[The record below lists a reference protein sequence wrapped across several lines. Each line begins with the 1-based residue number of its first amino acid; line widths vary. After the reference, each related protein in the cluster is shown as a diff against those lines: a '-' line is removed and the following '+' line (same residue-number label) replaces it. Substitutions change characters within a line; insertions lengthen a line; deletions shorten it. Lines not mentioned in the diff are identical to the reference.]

1 MLTDQHIAADS
12 LADSLA
18 KSIRL
23 LVLDV
28 DGVLTDGGLYYD
40 STGLAMKRFDSQDGN
55 GIKMLQGCG
64 VEVAVISGMNAP
76 CVKRRLEA
84 LGIGTYHGGAQYKTR
99 LLETM
104 RVERRLTWNEIAY
117 VGDEWVDLAAM
128 AKVGLPI
135 AVANARPEVK
145 ERALYVTKASGG
157 HGAVREVTDWI
168 LRCKGLI
175 DSLLEEWIQR
185 V

>member
-1 MLTDQHIAADS
+1 MLTDQHVA
-12 LADSLA
+12 ADSLA

-135 AVANARPEVK
+135 AVANARPEAK

-168 LRCKGLI
+168 LRCKGLM